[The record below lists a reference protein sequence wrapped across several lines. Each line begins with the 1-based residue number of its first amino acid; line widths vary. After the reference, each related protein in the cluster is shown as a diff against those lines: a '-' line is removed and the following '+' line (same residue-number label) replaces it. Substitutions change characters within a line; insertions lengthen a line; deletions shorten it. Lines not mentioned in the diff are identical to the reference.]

1 MPFEDWRSKLA
12 KAVRTVKDSTG
23 EIYNTAKINVDLGKE
38 QDHLNKLYYEIG
50 KKVHEIYQYGGSLGK
65 FFDEKYL
72 EIKEVEERIEEL
84 QKKME
89 EVKKVRVCTECG
101 KEVEKG
107 AKFCPK
113 CGASMSNVPAKDKEE
128 VAQSSEKPIEVEN
141 NDASKPKNETKICPT
156 CKAENGMDDKFCL
169 SCGRA
174 LF

>member
-1 MPFEDWRSKLA
+1 MAFDDWRSKLA

-23 EIYNTAKINVDLGKE
+23 EMYTTAKINIDLGKE
-38 QDHLNKLYYEIG
+38 QEHLNKLYYEIG

-84 QKKME
+84 QKKIE
-89 EVKKVRVCTECG
+89 EIKKVRVCTECG
-101 KEVEKG
+101 KEIEKG

-113 CGASMSNVPAKDKEE
+113 CGASMSNIPEKEA
-128 VAQSSEKPIEVEN
+128 VVQSSEKPIEIEK
-141 NDASKPKNETKICPT
+141 NDASKPPKETKICPT
-156 CKAENGMDDKFCL
+156 CQSENKIEDKFCL